1 MTDKRFEG
9 RVALVTGASRG
20 LGHAVAEQLGA
31 EGAHVLAL
39 ARTVG
44 GLEELD
50 DAIKA
55 AGGAATL
62 VPLDLTDDPA
72 LERLGAAIFERWGR
86 LDFWVHTAVHAAP
99 LSPADH
105 VAEKDLDRCLAV
117 NARAPQR
124 LMRVLD
130 PLLRAAPAGR
140 AVLLDDAPAG
150 EKFHGLYAAS
160 KAAARAFALS
170 WAAEKAHSS
179 VKVWLAR
186 PPAMPTALR
195 RRMRPGE
202 SDEGLAQPRDVATT
216 LIDAIAADQAKPG
229 EIVTL

>member
-1 MTDKRFEG
+1 MTLKRFEG

-20 LGHAVAEQLGA
+20 LGRAVAERLGA
-31 EGAHVLAL
+31 EGAHVIAL

-50 DAIKA
+50 DAINA
-55 AGGAATL
+55 AGGGATL
-62 VPLDLTDDPA
+62 VPLDVTDGPA
-72 LERLGAAIFERWGR
+72 LERLGAAIHERWGK
-86 LDFWVHTAVHAAP
+86 LDLWVHTAIQAPP

-105 VAEKDLDRCLAV
+105 VTEKDLDKCFAV
-117 NARAPQR
+117 NAKAPQR

-140 AVLLDDAPAG
+140 AVLLDDDPAS
-150 EKFHGLYAAS
+150 EKFHGLYGAT
-160 KAAARAFALS
+160 KAAARALTQC
-170 WAAEKAHSS
+170 WAEERANSP
-179 VKVWLAR
+179 VKIWLAR

-202 SDEGLAQPRDVATT
+202 PDEGMTRPVDVAERLVNT
-216 LIDAIAADQAKPG
+216 IVEDSAAPG

>member
-1 MTDKRFEG
+1 MTNQRFEG
-9 RVALVTGASRG
+9 RIALVTGASRG
-20 LGHAVAEQLGA
+20 LGRAVAEQLGA
-31 EGAHVLAL
+31 EGAHVIAL

-44 GLEELD
+44 GLEEMD
-50 DAIKA
+50 EAVQA
-55 AGGAATL
+55 AGGATTL

-72 LERLGAAIFERWGR
+72 LERLGAAIHDRWGK
-86 LDFWVHTAVHAAP
+86 LDLWVNTAAHAAP

-105 VAEKDLDRCLAV
+105 IAEKDLDRCLAV
-117 NARAPQR
+117 NARAQQR

-130 PLLRAAPAGR
+130 PLLNAAGDGR
-140 AVLLDDAPAG
+140 AVLLDDDPTG

-170 WAAEKAHSS
+170 WAAERANSS
-179 VKVWLAR
+179 IKVWLAR

-202 SDEGLAQPRDVATT
+202 SDDGLAQPRDVAAA
-216 LIDAIAADQAKPG
+216 LIDAIALDQAAPG
-229 EIVTL
+229 EIVKL